1 MIAFSLKQINNLR
14 YPGYMEKN
22 INTHVAGQVWK
33 LEVAEGDHVSK
44 DQIICI
50 IECMK
55 MEIPVLAP
63 VAGELSK
70 WLVSS
75 EDIVS
80 EGQVIGILTA
90 EE

>member
-1 MIAFSLKQINNLR
+1 MLEYLTIFLFISYTVNRLDSTNKRISKLTKEIALNN
-14 YPGYMEKN
+14 
-22 INTHVAGQVWK
+22 
-33 LEVAEGDHVSK
+33 VSK
-44 DQIICI
+44 DQIVCI

-55 MEIPVLAP
+55 MEIPILAP

>member
-1 MIAFSLKQINNLR
+1 
-14 YPGYMEKN
+14 MEKN

-33 LEVAEGDHVSK
+33 FEVAEGDHVSK

>member
-1 MIAFSLKQINNLR
+1 MITFRLKQINNSR
-14 YPGYMEKN
+14 YPRYMEKN
-22 INTHVAGQVWK
+22 INTHVAGQVWR
-33 LEVAEGDHVSK
+33 LEVAEGENVSK

-55 MEIPVLAP
+55 MEIPVFAP
-63 VAGELSK
+63 VAGELTK

>member
-1 MIAFSLKQINNLR
+1 
-14 YPGYMEKN
+14 MEKN
-22 INTHVAGQVWK
+22 INTHVAGQVWR
-33 LEVAEGDHVSK
+33 LEAAEGDHVSK

-55 MEIPVLAP
+55 MEIPVSAP
-63 VAGELSK
+63 VAGEVSK

-80 EGQVIGILTA
+80 EGQIIGILTV

>member
-1 MIAFSLKQINNLR
+1 MITFRLKQINNSR
-14 YPGYMEKN
+14 YPRYMKKN

-33 LEVAEGDHVSK
+33 LKVAEGDHVSK
-44 DQIICI
+44 DQIVCI

-55 MEIPVLAP
+55 MEIPILAP